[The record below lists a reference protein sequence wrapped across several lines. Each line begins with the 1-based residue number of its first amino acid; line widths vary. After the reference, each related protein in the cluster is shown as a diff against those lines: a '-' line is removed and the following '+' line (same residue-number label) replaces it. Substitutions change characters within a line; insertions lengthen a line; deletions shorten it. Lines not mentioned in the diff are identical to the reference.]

1 VSLLRS
7 IDALI
12 ASAPPNPALGRS
24 QSQAD
29 APATQA
35 VAIWHP
41 TALLLAASAAD
52 SGGGCGSGQADS
64 SLQQLSR
71 FLNHKAPIPTQ
82 SLSGGRVGRPD
93 VPAHGAAPRAGSLKR
108 SRSPSAFQPY
118 PATSPTEAG
127 SLLGPAQCLP
137 ADPGMRSDAS
147 GETLLLAGS
156 ASLEAR
162 MSACTEPEAHGRCA
176 TCLPACPACL
186 PACLPAPICTVLSCA
201 LCAAAGLA
209 AAALVLSLCQHSR
222 ALRLAAPTQRPAPPL
237 TGPSSCPPAPAVLA
251 AYLMLTCSWLGWNL
265 CKQACQRQMCASCTV
280 LVPSSPVF
288 PPGRRVRR
296 CTADATPCRLAATA
310 GILFLS
316 LCTRGRCDAAWHQHS
331 PAHAPAWPA
340 LSLSGK
346 GWQVLL
352 VAHPVSSGS
361 LLDTTL
367 NATFP
372 QPAHKPFL
380 CFPACSFW
388 PP

>member
-1 VSLLRS
+1 MSLLRS

-35 VAIWHP
+35 IAIWHP

-52 SGGGCGSGQADS
+52 SGGGCGRGQVDS

-71 FLNHKAPIPTQ
+71 FFNHKAPIPTQ

-156 ASLEAR
+156 ASFEAR

-176 TCLPACPACL
+176 TWLPACL
-186 PACLPAPICTVLSCA
+186 PACADLYCAIMCSVCCCWTSCSCPCPVSLPTQPCIAPGRSHPAPSTSPHWPLLLSA
-201 LCAAAGLA
+201 
-209 AAALVLSLCQHSR
+209 
-222 ALRLAAPTQRPAPPL
+222 
-237 TGPSSCPPAPAVLA
+237 CP
-251 AYLMLTCSWLGWNL
+251 C
-265 CKQACQRQMCASCTV
+265 
-280 LVPSSPVF
+280 
-288 PPGRRVRR
+288 
-296 CTADATPCRLAATA
+296 
-310 GILFLS
+310 
-316 LCTRGRCDAAWHQHS
+316 
-331 PAHAPAWPA
+331 
-340 LSLSGK
+340 
-346 GWQVLL
+346 
-352 VAHPVSSGS
+352 SSGS
-361 LLDTTL
+361 LSDVDVFVAGLEFVQAGMPEADVRKL
-367 NATFP
+367 QSARSFLSSFP
-372 QPAHKPFL
+372 SGPTRA
-380 CFPACSFW
+380 
-388 PP
+388 

>member
-1 VSLLRS
+1 MAQPPLKSPFSSVSALGNHNQQQPDDPVEPVRVSLLRS

-35 VAIWHP
+35 IAIWHP

-52 SGGGCGSGQADS
+52 SGGGCGSGQVDS

-71 FLNHKAPIPTQ
+71 FFNHKAPIPTQ

-156 ASLEAR
+156 ASFEAR
-162 MSACTEPEAHGRCA
+162 MSACTEPEAHG
-176 TCLPACPACL
+176 
-186 PACLPAPICTVLSCA
+186 
-201 LCAAAGLA
+201 
-209 AAALVLSLCQHSR
+209 
-222 ALRLAAPTQRPAPPL
+222 
-237 TGPSSCPPAPAVLA
+237 
-251 AYLMLTCSWLGWNL
+251 
-265 CKQACQRQMCASCTV
+265 
-280 LVPSSPVF
+280 
-288 PPGRRVRR
+288 
-296 CTADATPCRLAATA
+296 
-310 GILFLS
+310 
-316 LCTRGRCDAAWHQHS
+316 
-331 PAHAPAWPA
+331 
-340 LSLSGK
+340 
-346 GWQVLL
+346 
-352 VAHPVSSGS
+352 SSGS
-361 LLDTTL
+361 LSDVDVFVAGLEFVQAGMPEADVRKL
-367 NATFP
+367 QSARSFLSSFP
-372 QPAHKPFL
+372 SGPTRA
-380 CFPACSFW
+380 
-388 PP
+388 